1 MVEPPEDDGTAGS
14 ALLRYVPAI
23 LEAEKRKKRL
33 RDNNKSKEQRRDTNG
48 EYYCMVADTI
58 CGKNKSLARNYQG
71 LARAT
76 RKKLQTQGK
85 DVSTKTIWRA
95 LKRRAA
101 PSENKIWTVH

>member
-1 MVEPPEDDGTAGS
+1 MD
-14 ALLRYVPAI
+14 
-23 LEAEKRKKRL
+23 K
-33 RDNNKSKEQRRDTNG
+33 
-48 EYYCMVADTI
+48 YYCMVADTI

-95 LKRRAA
+95 LKRRAEF
-101 PSENKIWTVH
+101 PPKIKIWTVH